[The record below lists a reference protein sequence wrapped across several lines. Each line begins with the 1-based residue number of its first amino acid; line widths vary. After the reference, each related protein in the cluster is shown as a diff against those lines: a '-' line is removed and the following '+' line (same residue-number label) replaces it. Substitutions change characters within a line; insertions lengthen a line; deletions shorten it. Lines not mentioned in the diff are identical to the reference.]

1 MVGLA
6 LVSCLASLS
15 AMIVV
20 SSDAEA
26 QRGRRG
32 RGRRGAA
39 AAAPDEAPQSAAIA
53 PALGDLRWGMSPEE
67 TFNHLKRQVEEGYRE
82 RLTQAART
90 DTIQEDRL
98 RQQMGAEIRR
108 IRSTFVRFRGD
119 ASGWDTS
126 FIRDEF
132 THGNNESMMLW
143 RDDATH
149 SQRYYF
155 FINDRLW
162 KLYQAFDASV
172 FAGAGFDQF
181 SEAIQGRFG
190 RGVQRSGAL
199 VEGRPPAQWVEW
211 QDASTRLRAIDQT
224 RFYGFFCL
232 VFEDKATVQQ
242 LPQLRT
248 HTVDRGSGGHALVDS
263 VTREEDAQPGGSE
276 ATTDRHADIA
286 DRISGQVRRRQD
298 APAATGGSGSSG
310 SSSGAASS
318 GSSSSGSSS
327 GSSSSGTR
335 RSGSDPDDPF
345 AGMDL

>member
-6 LVSCLASLS
+6 LVSCIVSLS
-15 AMIVV
+15 ATLFV
-20 SSDAEA
+20 DLADA

-32 RGRRGAA
+32 RGRRRAA

-53 PALGDLRWGMSPEE
+53 PALGDLRWGLSPAD
-67 TFNHLKRQVEEGYRE
+67 TFNHLKRQVEASYSE
-82 RLTQAART
+82 RLNEAART
-90 DTIQEDRL
+90 DTILEDRL
-98 RQQMGAEIRR
+98 RQRMGAEIRR
-108 IRSTFVRFRGD
+108 MRSTYVRFRGE

-143 RDDATH
+143 RDESTH

-162 KLYQAFDASV
+162 KVYQAFDASV

-190 RGVQRSGAL
+190 RGVSRSGAL
-199 VEGRPPAQWVEW
+199 VEGRAPAQWVEW

-232 VFEDKATVQQ
+232 VFEDKATLQQ

-248 HTVDRGSGGHALVDS
+248 HTVASGSGGHALVDS
-263 VTREEDAQPGGSE
+263 VVRDEDAASDHAG
-276 ATTDRHADIA
+276 DRHADIA

-298 APAATGGSGSSG
+298 APEGAAAGA
-310 SSSGAASS
+310 SSSGA
-318 GSSSSGSSS
+318 SSS
-327 GSSSSGTR
+327 GSSSSGASTPPP
-335 RSGSDPDDPF
+335 RSGGDPDDPF